1 MSSVR
6 RGADRRT
13 HAGDIVF
20 PLRTV
25 KGDVIE
31 HERRVSPDRRRNAF
45 ISRQSL
51 FRGLPYDSVE
61 PIFEHCRVRD
71 LDPGDV
77 LLELGQSNR
86 HLYLLL
92 SGRLQV
98 NLNGVVNLDSA
109 DSPLGFSIEPG
120 ESIGEM
126 SIIDGKPTSAHVGA
140 AEPSRVVAIHEDI
153 FWSKIA
159 TIPGAVRNLMRM
171 LVERMRKRND
181 FTLQMLEKELRY
193 KHMQNELN
201 AAREIQ
207 LGMLPTQYPLFPR
220 HPSIDVYAHMNA
232 AKTVGGDFFDAF
244 PLDERRVCLAI
255 GDVSGKGMPAALSM
269 VRILTLLRVE
279 LMKGGSLGESLA
291 RLNKILCETNTGQ
304 MFVSIFVGVMD
315 AATGELAYV
324 NAGHNPPLA
333 SIRRQPFERIKMPS
347 GLIAGVI
354 EDSAYE
360 VEHLTLGPGDLLVMY
375 TDGVTEA
382 RNEAK
387 EFYTLQRLMDFLSA
401 LERKGATDVVD
412 AVRTEVDKF
421 IGVAAQADDMTIMAL
436 KFCGSDK

>member
-1 MSSVR
+1 MSSVN

-13 HAGDIVF
+13 HAGGIGF
-20 PLRTV
+20 PLRTLS
-25 KGDVIE
+25 GDVIE
-31 HERRVSPDRRRNAF
+31 HERRVRPDRRRNAF
-45 ISRQSL
+45 ISRQRL

-61 PIFEHCRVRD
+61 PIFEHCRVYD
-71 LDPGDV
+71 LSPGDV
-77 LLELGQSNR
+77 LLELGQANQ

-92 SGRLQV
+92 SGRLQA
-98 NLNGVVNLDSA
+98 NLNSI

-120 ESIGEM
+120 DSIGEM
-126 SIIDGKPTSAHVGA
+126 SIIDGKSTSAHVGA
-140 AEPSRVVAIHEDI
+140 SEPSRVMAIHEDV

-159 TIPGAVRNLMRM
+159 TIPGAVRNLLRM
-171 LVERMRKRND
+171 LVERMRKHNE
-181 FTLQMLEKELRY
+181 FALQVLEKELRY
-193 KHMQNELN
+193 THMQNDLN

-207 LGMLPTQYPLFPR
+207 IGMLPTQYPLFPR
-220 HPSIDVYAHMNA
+220 QPSIDVHAHMNA

-255 GDVSGKGMPAALSM
+255 GDVSGKGMPAALTM

-279 LMKGGSLGESLA
+279 VMKGGGLGESLA
-291 RLNKILCETNTGQ
+291 RLNNILCETNTGH
-304 MFVSIFVGVMD
+304 MIVSLFVGIVD
-315 AATGELAYV
+315 ASTGELAYV

-333 SIRRQPFERIKMPS
+333 SVRRQPFDRIEMPS

-354 EDSAYE
+354 EDGKYE
-360 VEHLTLGPGDLLVMY
+360 VNHLTLRPGDLLVMY

-387 EFYTLQRLMDFLSA
+387 EFYTLQRLKDFLSA
-401 LERKGATDVVD
+401 LEIKGAVDVVD
-412 AVRTEVDKF
+412 AVRTEVDEF
-421 IGVAAQADDMTIMAL
+421 VGGAVQADDITIMAL